1 MTSPLVATN
10 VALARATVRVLRDQI
25 GGFADRVLRAA
36 GLTAANVTAANGE
49 QALRLLRSRPTEL
62 PKAVVAAAVV
72 QAFAKLAAVS
82 NVVLN
87 IATLSERLDS
97 QPLSFRALDLMNAL
111 TRVVTYVDGAL
122 RRIEGLEAAVGLRG
136 LGEISDW
143 LRFSAVVALFSG
155 LGVVAGA
162 VLLVF
167 AEMVDKIDGLGSEA
181 AEAAQAACEAQARA
195 SGRPCTPEQYAAFFR
210 DERTRER
217 QDSLTNK
224 MAETAARVA
233 ESAGKAAGDAVG
245 GALFWLLVIGGVGTA
260 LYFAAPAIA
269 ERGVQ
274 TARRIRS

>member
-36 GLTAANVTAANGE
+36 GLTAANVTAASGE

-82 NVVLN
+82 NAVVN
-87 IATLSERLDS
+87 IATLAEQLDS
-97 QPLSFRALDLMNAL
+97 GPLSFRALDLMNAL
-111 TRVVTYVDGAL
+111 TRVVAYVDGAL
-122 RRIEGLEAAVGLRG
+122 QRIEGLEAAAGMRG

-167 AEMVDKIDGLGSEA
+167 AEMVDKIDGLGSDA
-181 AEAAQAACEAQARA
+181 ADAAQAACDAQARA
-195 SGRPCTPEQYAAFFR
+195 TGRPCTPEEYAAFFS

-217 QDSLTNK
+217 EDSLSNK
-224 MAETAARVA
+224 VGAA
-233 ESAGKAAGDAVG
+233 AAGIGRAAGEAVG
-245 GALFWLLVIGGVGTA
+245 GALFWLLVIGGVGAA

-274 TARRIRS
+274 TAQRFRS

>member
-36 GLTAANVTAANGE
+36 GLTAANVTAASGE

-62 PKAVVAAAVV
+62 PNVVVAAAVV

-87 IATLSERLDS
+87 IATLAEQLDS

-167 AEMVDKIDGLGSEA
+167 ADMVDKIDGLGSEA
-181 AEAAQAACEAQARA
+181 ADAAQAACAAQARA
-195 SGRPCTPEQYAAFFR
+195 SGRPCTPEEYAAFFS

-217 QDSLTNK
+217 EDSLSNK
-224 MAETAARVA
+224 VGDA
-233 ESAGKAAGDAVG
+233 AAGVGRAVGEAVG
-245 GALFWLLVIGGVGTA
+245 GALFWLLVIGGVGAA

-269 ERGVQ
+269 ERGAQ
-274 TARRIRS
+274 SARRLRA

>member
-1 MTSPLVATN
+1 MTSPLVVMN
-10 VALARATVRVLRDQI
+10 VALARATVRALRDPI

-82 NVVLN
+82 NSVLN
-87 IATLSERLDS
+87 IATLAEQLDS
-97 QPLSFRALDLMNAL
+97 KPLSFRALDLMNAL
-111 TRVVTYVDGAL
+111 TRVVAFVDGVL
-122 RRIEGLEAAVGLRG
+122 RRIEGLEAAVGMRG

-143 LRFSAVVALFSG
+143 LRFSAVVSLFSG

-181 AEAAQAACEAQARA
+181 AAAAQAACEAQARA
-195 SGRPCTPEQYAAFFR
+195 LGRPCTPEEYAAFFS

-233 ESAGKAAGDAVG
+233 EAAGKAAGDAAG

-274 TARRIRS
+274 TAQRIRP